1 MRRGPLPKPRWRLVI
16 FGYLFAF
23 AAGWAYGAGIRA
35 GTGWG
40 TGEHWERELLLTTHR
55 DPHPVIDAVLNFIP
69 WLGTNLTLG
78 PIAGI
83 VALLCWW
90 KGRRDLAVWIAVVE
104 LGCLSQNYLLKQLL
118 ERDRPDVVERVG
130 WFGWA
135 SYPSGH
141 AMAAVAVL
149 LTFAVALLREKGWRW
164 PLAVAIPI
172 PALIAYSRMYHGV
185 HWPTDIVGG
194 ALVGV
199 VWLGTTLLGFGV
211 IERRRGLR
219 GRRASDGALPAGVPP
234 RDDDP
239 DR

>member
-1 MRRGPLPKPRWRLVI
+1 MARPLPAPRWRLI
-16 FGYLFAF
+16 LGGYLFAF

-35 GTGWG
+35 STGWEG
-40 TGEHWERELLLTTHR
+40 ARWERELILAANRNPPTLLEG
-55 DPHPVIDAVLNFIP
+55 VLTAIP

-78 PIAGI
+78 PIAAV
-83 VALLCWW
+83 VAALCWW
-90 KGRRDLAVWIAVVE
+90 KGRRDLATWIAVVE
-104 LGCLSQNYLLKQLL
+104 LGCLTQNYLLKQLL
-118 ERDRPDVVERVG
+118 ERDRPDLVERVG

-141 AMAAVAVL
+141 AMAAIAVL
-149 LTFAVALLREKGWRW
+149 LTFAVALLREKGWKW

-199 VWLGTTLLGFGV
+199 VWLGTTLLGFGA
-211 IERRRGLR
+211 IERRRWRFGRR
-219 GRRASDGALPAGVPP
+219 GRRATDHA
-234 RDDDP
+234 
-239 DR
+239 